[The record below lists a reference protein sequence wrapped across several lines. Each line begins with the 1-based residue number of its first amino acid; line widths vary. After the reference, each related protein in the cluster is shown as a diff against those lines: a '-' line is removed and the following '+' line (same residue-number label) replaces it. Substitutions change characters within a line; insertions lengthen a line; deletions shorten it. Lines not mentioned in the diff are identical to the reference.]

1 VNGEDNKKNYCEYL
15 RTTNMTNSFIAIKGN
30 FFDKADEIF
39 KTFKYIDTNQ
49 DKQFNDWQE
58 FNDYLFDN
66 YFELANKETA
76 IRGIWTDNGWTIIN
90 DPEMVDTVDDEALIR
105 LSRILDTDI
114 ITFLI
119 QTTSNSFGFTV
130 YNKIIKRQFFVSDGE
145 VTDNLDYPLEQEN
158 GLNINENIFSDDILK
173 LAGKFGIDLE
183 GKNKLI
189 YTVKQLAYNDEM
201 KKELEQ
207 FKQQKQETTDDTK
220 PWWKFW

>member
-1 VNGEDNKKNYCEYL
+1 
-15 RTTNMTNSFIAIKGN
+15 MTNSFIAIKGN
-30 FFDKADEIF
+30 FFDKANEIFEIF
-39 KTFKYIDTNQ
+39 KYVDTNQ

-76 IRGIWTDNGWTIIN
+76 IRGIWSDNGWTIIN
-90 DPEMVDTVDDEALIR
+90 DPEMVDTADDEALIR
-105 LSRILDTDI
+105 LSRVLDTDI

-130 YNKIIKRQFFVSDGE
+130 YNDTIKRQFFVSDGE
-145 VTDNLDYPLEQEN
+145 VTDNSDFPLEQEN
-158 GLNINENIFSDDILK
+158 SLNINENIFSDDILK

-183 GKNKLI
+183 GKNKLT

-207 FKQQKQETTDDTK
+207 FKQQKQETIDDSK
-220 PWWKFW
+220 PWWKFWY

>member
-1 VNGEDNKKNYCEYL
+1 
-15 RTTNMTNSFIAIKGN
+15 MTNSFIAIKGN

-39 KTFKYIDTNQ
+39 KTFKYIDTNH
-49 DKQFNDWQE
+49 DKLFDDWQE

-105 LSRILDTDI
+105 LSRFLDTDI

-158 GLNINENIFSDDILK
+158 GLNINENIFSDDILN
-173 LAGKFGIDLE
+173 LAAKFGIDLE
-183 GKNKLI
+183 GKNKLT

-207 FKQQKQETTDDTK
+207 FKQQKQETIDDNK